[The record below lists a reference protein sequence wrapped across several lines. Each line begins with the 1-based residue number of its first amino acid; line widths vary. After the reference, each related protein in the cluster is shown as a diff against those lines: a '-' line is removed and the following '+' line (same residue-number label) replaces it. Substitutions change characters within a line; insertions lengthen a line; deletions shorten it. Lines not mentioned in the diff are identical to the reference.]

1 MKAIKASAHDH
12 THSAL
17 QEFLRG
23 LPLFYHL
30 PEDEIAHFANYAHI
44 KIYRKGQSLYRE
56 GESSLHFF
64 AILNGWVKL
73 SHVTQDGEQVVVAM
87 LTKNDTTGESSIF
100 EKGNFAS
107 SAQVVENAQILSL
120 PLALLKEQMTIS
132 NQLAHNMLTTMYQY
146 QRRHEMF
153 LEQFMLY
160 SAPQRVGCF
169 ILGLCPLNQQI
180 DGVNIHLPYD
190 KSLIANTLGMRGAT
204 FSRAL
209 NMLRDGTGIKIEG
222 NNVTVTSMSRLLEFV
237 NGCYSAHNPRL

>member
-1 MKAIKASAHDH
+1 M
-12 THSAL
+12 
-17 QEFLRG
+17 
-23 LPLFYHL
+23 
-30 PEDEIAHFANYAHI
+30 
-44 KIYRKGQSLYRE
+44 
-56 GESSLHFF
+56 
-64 AILNGWVKL
+64 NGWVKL

-180 DGVNIHLPYD
+180 DGVHIHLPYD

-237 NGCYSAHNPRL
+237 NGCYSAHIPRL